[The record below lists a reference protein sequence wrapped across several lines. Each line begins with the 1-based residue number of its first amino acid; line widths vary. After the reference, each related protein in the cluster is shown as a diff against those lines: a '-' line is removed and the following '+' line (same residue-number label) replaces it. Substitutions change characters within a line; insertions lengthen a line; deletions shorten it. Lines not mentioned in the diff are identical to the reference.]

1 MVEPVPREDV
11 SPRRAEAALRALGYA
26 RVPSAEGSGF
36 TSKPQ
41 FWVQEGGVPR
51 RRLPVFLHPD
61 TFAPAPTVAATA
73 RPGGRSP
80 RRSNASIVVVPTERL
95 AEEAWARSRGP
106 PVGAVDSEVS
116 ILVVPGEAPGAPAH
130 FHSGVV
136 PRTELLRLAT
146 GVVVGLFRRAQS
158 LEGSAQIDFE
168 EMLELLKTRFRI
180 DVNRTLGVSSDEEV
194 MFILYQLAQRD
205 AYAPGDVASNL
216 HLITLR
222 PSGPAARLPWFAA

>member
-1 MVEPVPREDV
+1 MVDPVAGEDV

-26 RVPSAEGSGF
+26 RVPSTEGSGLAV
-36 TSKPQ
+36 KPQ

-61 TFAPAPTVAATA
+61 TFGPGTGSTVPG
-73 RPGGRSP
+73 RPGGRP
-80 RRSNASIVVVPTERL
+80 ARRSNASIVVVPTERL

-116 ILVVPGEAPGAPAH
+116 ILVVPGDGPSPPAH

-136 PRTELLRLAT
+136 PRSELLRLAT
-146 GVVVGLFRRAQS
+146 GIVVGLFRRAQS
-158 LEGSAQIDFE
+158 FEGSAQVDFE

-180 DVNRTLGVSSDEEV
+180 DLNRSLGVTSDEEV

-222 PSGPAARLPWFAA
+222 PTGPAARLPWFAA